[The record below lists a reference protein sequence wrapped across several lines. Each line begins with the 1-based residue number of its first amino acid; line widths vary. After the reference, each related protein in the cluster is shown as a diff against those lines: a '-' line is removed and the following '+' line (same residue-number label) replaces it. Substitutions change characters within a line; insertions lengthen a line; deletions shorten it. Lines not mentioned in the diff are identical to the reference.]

1 MQHSVRYTILFA
13 TALCA
18 VCSILVS
25 ATAVALRERQQ
36 ENKLLDQRRN
46 VLRAVGLLE
55 PGERLSRDEVD
66 LRFLENFEVRAVHLE
81 SGSYA
86 DDVDPLAYD
95 QRRARSDPRTSRAA
109 PENPAKVRRL
119 PEYALIY
126 LQRRDSGVEAIVLPV
141 EGMGLWSTLYG
152 YLALSGDSRTVRGIA
167 FYEHGETPGLGG
179 EVDNP
184 RWQARWPGRLAF
196 DESWVP
202 RIAVTKGRAGSP
214 EEDPYR
220 VDGLSGSTLTSNGVT
235 NLVQFWLGDHGFGPY
250 LESYRLERGL

>member
-1 MQHSVRYTILFA
+1 MRHSVRYTILFA

-46 VLRAVGLLE
+46 VLRAVGLLAV
-55 PGERLSRDEVD
+55 GERLPREEIER
-66 LRFLENFEVRAVHLE
+66 RFSENFEVRAVHLE
-81 SGSYA
+81 SGRYA
-86 DDVDPLAYD
+86 DEVDPRVYD
-95 QRRARSDPRTSRAA
+95 QRRARSDPQSSRAA

-119 PEYALIY
+119 PDVALVY
-126 LQRRDSGVEAIVLPV
+126 LQTRDARVEAIVLPV

-152 YLALSGDSRTVRGIA
+152 YLALSGDARTIRGIA

-184 RWQARWPGRLAF
+184 RWRARWPGRLAF
-196 DESWVP
+196 DESWEP
-202 RIAVTKGRAGSP
+202 RIAVAKGRVGPP
-214 EEDPYR
+214 EQDPYR

-235 NLVQFWLGDHGFGPY
+235 NLVQFWLGDHGFGSY
-250 LESYRLERGL
+250 LERYRREGEI